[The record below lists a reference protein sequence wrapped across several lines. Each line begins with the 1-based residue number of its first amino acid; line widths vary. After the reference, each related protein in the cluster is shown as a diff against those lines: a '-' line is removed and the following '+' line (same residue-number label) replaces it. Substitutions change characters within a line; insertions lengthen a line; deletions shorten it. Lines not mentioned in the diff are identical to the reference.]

1 MENHDNV
8 RILTAH
14 DAFLTQYFHNSG
26 ADSDLSMASSSHGL
40 TPPTLSSLAAETS
53 VPSSLDTF
61 KTEYHPKSGR
71 ATTIE
76 TFSTFGRKQD
86 QWLPIIDEEPWQP
99 FSCRADFEFAELA
112 HNAALNKDHTDD
124 LLRLIWRIAEGHAT
138 LTFKSHRDVSSAWD
152 RAASQMTPVRGER
165 RVSPL

>member
-1 MENHDNV
+1 MGKHSGK
-8 RILTAH
+8 
-14 DAFLTQYFHNSG
+14 SG
-26 ADSDLSMASSSHGL
+26 ALWRLGAGKLRLKRAQVAQVSPMSRLRRLCRACVAVVS
-40 TPPTLSSLAAETS
+40 
-53 VPSSLDTF
+53 
-61 KTEYHPKSGR
+61 PKSRTSRKRRVYR
-71 ATTIE
+71 ANVALHALYCRLDLHCNMCLCEATQDRV
-76 TFSTFGRKQD
+76 ST
-86 QWLPIIDEEPWQP
+86 P